1 MNDDARP
8 AIDEIEAPV
17 NPYGLLAAIN
27 PSSRTAHVSW
37 LLFVSLMGYLFIAV
51 AGITHRDL
59 LLNGDVTLPL
69 LQTHIGLTRF
79 FVIVPILV
87 VLAHTVLLIHLALL
101 ARRMFEF
108 NAAVRFLE
116 GTDQRTHPLRLE
128 LDSFFFV
135 QAIAGPER
143 SRVLTAFLNGLSWLS
158 LAILPLA
165 LLLFVQLTFLPFHA
179 PAITMTHRLTVLA
192 DILVLLMMGV
202 FLARPETTYFGAF
215 GRTALYAP
223 GSLAFGMAVLV
234 AGACVSAFATLP
246 QNGASDD
253 PNLTRAPPPL
263 FGIFPRSLEVTD
275 ADLVP
280 GTELTRGARTI
291 NLRDRDL
298 RFARLDRSDL
308 HQADFRGA
316 NLDGASLVETDLR
329 RATFACEG
337 RADLNPTESRS
348 SGSCASAR
356 SANFAKARLDAAEL
370 TGVDLRQ
377 ARFDRAALYGADLGK
392 AQAAG
397 VDFSSAELRGANLAE
412 ASLQGANF
420 QQANLQ
426 GADLAGARL
435 QMSDLS
441 GAAMQAAVLTRAN
454 VAGAQLRETALA
466 GVTLHMAKLFAAD
479 LRGANLDAADLSGAM
494 VWRTVPPGSD
504 SATNAD
510 LSALALNPPSQED
523 MNRMQSAV
531 EGLDTGA
538 DKIRLAALVAPL
550 NDAAATG
557 AWASSP
563 EAQAW
568 AGLAK
573 ASEAAMAEGYR
584 ARLADHL
591 ARLACSAPSS
601 GGAVAVGIARRAIAP
616 GFKGD
621 VAALYDRL
629 KGQDC
634 PGAAALPTGLLRDLA
649 AVAEAARRP

>member
-1 MNDDARP
+1 MNDEARP
-8 AIDEIEAPV
+8 ALDDIEAPV

-27 PSSRTAHVSW
+27 PSSRAAHVGW
-37 LLFVSLMGYLFIAV
+37 LLFVSLMAYLFIAV

-79 FVIVPILV
+79 FVLVPVLV
-87 VLAHTVLLIHLALL
+87 VLAHTVVLVHLALL

-108 NAAVRFLE
+108 NASVRFLE

-128 LDSFFFV
+128 LDSFLFV

-158 LAILPLA
+158 LAVLPLA

-179 PAITMTHRLTVLA
+179 PVIIITHQLAVLA
-192 DILVLLMMGV
+192 DIVVLLMMGV

-234 AGACVSAFATLP
+234 AGACVSAFATVP
-246 QNGASDD
+246 QTGASDD
-253 PNLTRAPPPL
+253 PSLTRAPPPL

-337 RADLNPTESRS
+337 RTDLDQAEARQSAP
-348 SGSCASAR
+348 CASAR
-356 SANFAKARLDAAEL
+356 GANFAKARLDAAEL
-370 TGVDLRQ
+370 ATLDMRQ

-392 AQAAG
+392 VQAAG
-397 VDFSSAELRGANLAE
+397 ADFSSAELRGANLAA

-426 GADLAGARL
+426 GADLSGARL

-441 GAAMQAAVLTRAN
+441 GAAMQAAALPRAN
-454 VAGAQLRETALA
+454 LAGAQLRETALA
-466 GVTLHMAKLFAAD
+466 GANLQMTRLFAAD
-479 LRGANLDAADLSGAM
+479 LRGANLDAADVSGAM
-494 VWRTVPPGSD
+494 IWRTVPPGSD
-504 SATNAD
+504 GATNAD
-510 LSALALNPPSQED
+510 LSGLALNPPSQED

-557 AWASSP
+557 AWGSSP
-563 EAQAW
+563 EAQGW
-568 AGLAK
+568 AALAK
-573 ASEAAMAEGYR
+573 SSEAAMVDAYR
-584 ARLADHL
+584 VRLADHL
-591 ARLACSAPSS
+591 GKLACNIPSS
-601 GGAVAVGIARRAIAP
+601 GGAVAVGIARRALAP

-629 KGQDC
+629 KSQDC
-634 PGAAALPTGLLRDLA
+634 PGAAALPAGLMRDLA
-649 AVAEAARRP
+649 AVAEATRRP